1 MSSSEF
7 SSRSGSPFTF
17 SRTSSGTSCRSCR
30 SSIDAAGPL
39 GNKTRNASC
48 TSIDSGYEEVD
59 FKTLS
64 LFDNEGVPDDFTSET
79 RNVVF
84 VGAGYVGK
92 STMYMMCKA
101 NHHN

>member
-1 MSSSEF
+1 MSSSQF

-39 GNKTRNASC
+39 GNKTRNSSC
-48 TSIDSGYEEVD
+48 TSIDSGYEEID

-64 LFDNEGVPDDFTSET
+64 LFDNEGVPSDFTAET

-84 VGAGYVGK
+84 VGAGYVG
-92 STMYMMCKA
+92 MLYIMPKA
-101 NHHN
+101 NYHH